1 MHRNQFIAE
10 ILMAQDN
17 AARLLEMQRNH
28 AATEARICARVDAEI
43 ARRAEEDRLASD
55 RCPVTGD
62 EYGSL
67 S

>member
-28 AATEARICARVDAEI
+28 AATEARIRARVDAEI